1 MENRNSALTHLL
13 LISCAIGSL
22 LSLPLQAADDI
33 RDGRIILDR
42 DVQPRSVGRPPLH
55 PDPYPTTVNANP
67 SARVKQMTSNTE
79 LSDGDF
85 AGVSSGSTISGS
97 VMPNGVNLQGLN
109 SVTNPNGLTGMSAGH
124 GGGSGGAISGT
135 INRSLNSGL
144 APLGRLAGGQ

>member
-1 MENRNSALTHLL
+1 MENLNSALTRLL
-13 LISCAIGSL
+13 LIGCAISSL
-22 LSLPLQAADDI
+22 ISLPAHAAG
-33 RDGRIILDR
+33 DGKIVLTR
-42 DVQPRSVGRPPLH
+42 DVQPHAVGRPPLH

-67 SARVKQMTSNTE
+67 SARVKQMTNNTE

-85 AGVSSGSTISGS
+85 AGVSSGSTISS
-97 VMPNGVNLQGLN
+97 NVMPNGVNLQGLN
-109 SVTNPNGLTGMSAGH
+109 TVTNPNGMAGMSAGH